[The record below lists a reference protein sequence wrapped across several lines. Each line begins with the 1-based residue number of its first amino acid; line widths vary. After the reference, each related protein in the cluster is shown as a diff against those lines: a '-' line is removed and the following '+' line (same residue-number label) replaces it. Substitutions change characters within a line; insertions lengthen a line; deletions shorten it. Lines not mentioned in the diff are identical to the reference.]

1 MPVCLADAFSPIKDN
16 DYLDSVAAYFI
27 PSFMGIYRVMRNGI
41 PKSLRKKDLLM
52 ESESEIVEE
61 EVAFIIDF

>member
-27 PSFMGIYRVMRNGI
+27 PSFET
-41 PKSLRKKDLLM
+41 LRSW
-52 ESESEIVEE
+52 ESIES
-61 EVAFIIDF
+61 